1 MGMTYSGGGNDYED
15 GPSVFHQDTLKAKL
29 NHRCTECHGIIE
41 AGQHYER
48 SSGIWD
54 GRWSTYRKCKFC
66 MDFESAFDAQFKGFM
81 HSSAFGEMLSD
92 SQHEMYRLYS
102 VDHPGRWFSVARKYV
117 AIKKNYYSQMKRA
130 VRDKSGRGIPRSAN
144 KFWYSIRR
152 ERILAD
158 IMKEEDEKRTEGSL
172 DRSPA

>member
-1 MGMTYSGGGNDYED
+1 MGMTYSGGSGDYED
-15 GPSVFHQDTLKAKL
+15 GPSVFHQETLKAKL
-29 NHRCTECHGIIE
+29 SHRCTECRGIIE

-102 VDHPGRWFSVARKYV
+102 VDHPGRWFGVARKYV
-117 AIKKNYYSQMKRA
+117 AIKRNYYSQLKRGI
-130 VRDKSGRGIPRSAN
+130 VDKAGRGNVPTRGP
-144 KFWYSIRR
+144 FGYSIKKER
-152 ERILAD
+152 EIFKQ
-158 IMKEEDEKRTEGSL
+158 MKEQNEARTEEALG
-172 DRSPA
+172 